1 MAARR
6 KPEPPPSRRERLFNR
21 STSRSG
27 SFAMVQPTRQTID
40 VSSAALHT
48 IGEARTK
55 NRKHRRIQADTSWQ
69 VEAFD
74 SVEKVGELGYVMNL
88 KANTVAMCDFVIRK
102 WDEETRTWVQPE
114 ENEDD
119 APERVMEAFVGP
131 QGGQYDLKRRLAWH
145 LSVAGESLMVGST
158 GDGQD
163 GILWEFLSVA
173 ELKLGSDGQYKR
185 YRDGG
190 GAGEL
195 LPDEHYVARCWRSSP
210 IYSDR
215 ADCEVKR
222 ILPIAKELIRLT
234 QMIDAIASS
243 RLPAKI
249 LVIPDEATFAGQE
262 EDVGGDVDESDEA
275 LDPFVEEIFQHNSA
289 AVTDPSSAA
298 RLTPLVMRVPMEMA
312 SPNSV
317 FTIDLA
323 RDVDTWGAALRT
335 ESLQRLAQG
344 LDSPPETMT
353 GKSSLSHWTA
363 WSVDADFLAK
373 HVKPVGE
380 LMADF
385 VTFAY
390 LRPMLEAFE
399 DMAPE
404 ESARWRIELDMA
416 SVSARQNE
424 AEGAERLADIITD
437 EARLKA
443 HGFNLGDM
451 ADEETIMQRRIWQ
464 LVSTQPAQFAKLLSK
479 LLGFEDFTEEDIAP
493 SGPPAVPLPPAPA
506 ANDAGGTG
514 AGPTSGAQRQT
525 EPDMVPPDGLSAR
538 LVERLTVAAD
548 RDLIRALDR
557 AGARVVSAT
566 QKDVTIRDRLKGPAA
581 RALTLIRDDELGRF
595 SLTRESLLAGA
606 WDALRSDASEWITE
620 ELTHR
625 GVPMSAAHETAT
637 QIATVLCHELDAY
650 ALELTRSGA
659 TRHADNGLRIPGAL
673 IDRCLHAALIA
684 T

>member
-1 MAARR
+1 
-6 KPEPPPSRRERLFNR
+6 
-21 STSRSG
+21 
-27 SFAMVQPTRQTID
+27 MVQPTRQTID

-659 TRHADNGLRIPGAL
+659 TRHADNGLRVPGAL
-673 IDRCLHAALIA
+673 IDRCLNAALTA
-684 T
+684 N

>member
-1 MAARR
+1 
-6 KPEPPPSRRERLFNR
+6 
-21 STSRSG
+21 
-27 SFAMVQPTRQTID
+27 
-40 VSSAALHT
+40 
-48 IGEARTK
+48 
-55 NRKHRRIQADTSWQ
+55 
-69 VEAFD
+69 
-74 SVEKVGELGYVMNL
+74 
-88 KANTVAMCDFVIRK
+88 
-102 WDEETRTWVQPE
+102 
-114 ENEDD
+114 
-119 APERVMEAFVGP
+119 
-131 QGGQYDLKRRLAWH
+131 
-145 LSVAGESLMVGST
+145 
-158 GDGQD
+158 
-163 GILWEFLSVA
+163 
-173 ELKLGSDGQYKR
+173 
-185 YRDGG
+185 
-190 GAGEL
+190 
-195 LPDEHYVARCWRSSP
+195 
-210 IYSDR
+210 
-215 ADCEVKR
+215 
-222 ILPIAKELIRLT
+222 
-234 QMIDAIASS
+234 
-243 RLPAKI
+243 
-249 LVIPDEATFAGQE
+249 
-262 EDVGGDVDESDEA
+262 
-275 LDPFVEEIFQHNSA
+275 
-289 AVTDPSSAA
+289 
-298 RLTPLVMRVPMEMA
+298 MA

-353 GKSSLSHWTA
+353 GKSSLSHWSA
-363 WSVDADFLAK
+363 FNIDADFLAK

-399 DMAPE
+399 DMSAE
-404 ESARWRIELDMA
+404 ESAQWRIELDMA
-416 SVSARQNE
+416 NVSARQNE
-424 AEGAERLADIITD
+424 AEGAEKLAHLITD

-443 HGFNLGDM
+443 HGFDLGDM
-451 ADEETIMQRRIWQ
+451 ADEDTITQRRIWE
-464 LVSTQPAQFAKLLSK
+464 LVTKQPAQFAKLLGK
-479 LLGFEDFTEEDIAP
+479 LLGFEDFTVDAP
-493 SGPPAVPLPPAPA
+493 AAPAAPLPPAPSV
-506 ANDAGGTG
+506 NGDGGTG
-514 AGPTSGAQRQT
+514 AGPAMLSQPDV
-525 EPDMVPPDGLSAR
+525 EPEMQPPEGLSAR

-659 TRHADNGLRIPGAL
+659 TRHADNGLRVPGAL
-673 IDRCLHAALIA
+673 IDRCLNAALTA
-684 T
+684 N

>member
-1 MAARR
+1 
-6 KPEPPPSRRERLFNR
+6 
-21 STSRSG
+21 
-27 SFAMVQPTRQTID
+27 MVQPTRQTID

-102 WDEETRTWVQPE
+102 WDEKTRTWVQPE

-119 APERVMEAFVGP
+119 KAERVMEAFVGP

-145 LSVAGESLMVGST
+145 LSVAGESLLVGST

-190 GAGEL
+190 GVGEQ

-249 LVIPDEATFAGQE
+249 LVVPDEATFAGQE

-312 SPNSV
+312 DPGKV
-317 FTIDLA
+317 FVIDLA
-323 RDVDTWGAALRT
+323 RDIDTWGAALRT

-353 GKSSLSHWTA
+353 GKSSLSHWT
-363 WSVDADFLAK
+363 SYNIDADFLSK

-399 DMAPE
+399 DMSAE
-404 ESARWRIELDMA
+404 ESAQWRIELDMA
-416 SVSARQNE
+416 NVSARQNE
-424 AEGAERLADIITD
+424 AEGAEKLAHLITD

-443 HGFNLGDM
+443 HGFDLGDM
-451 ADEETIMQRRIWQ
+451 ADEETITQRRIWE

-479 LLGFEDFTEEDIAP
+479 LLGFEDFTVDA
-493 SGPPAVPLPPAPA
+493 PPAAPLPPAPA

-514 AGPTSGAQRQT
+514 AGPEMVKQPDV
-525 EPDMVPPDGLSAR
+525 EPEQEIPEGLSAR
-538 LVERLTVAAD
+538 LVERLAVAAD

-606 WDALRSDASEWITE
+606 WDALRNDASHWITE
-620 ELTHR
+620 ELVAS
-625 GVPMSAAHETAT
+625 GVPMARAHESAT

-659 TRHADNGLRIPGAL
+659 TRHADNGLRVPGAL
-673 IDRCLHAALIA
+673 IDRCLHAALTA

>member
-1 MAARR
+1 
-6 KPEPPPSRRERLFNR
+6 
-21 STSRSG
+21 
-27 SFAMVQPTRQTID
+27 MVQPTRQTID